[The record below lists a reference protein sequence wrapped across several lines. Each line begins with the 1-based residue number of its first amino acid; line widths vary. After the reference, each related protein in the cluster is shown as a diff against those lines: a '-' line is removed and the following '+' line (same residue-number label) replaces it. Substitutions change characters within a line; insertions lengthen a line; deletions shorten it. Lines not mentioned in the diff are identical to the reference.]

1 MASPQFRVIPMRVLM
16 AGIVV
21 CAPLAAIAAA
31 PAAPAAT
38 KLTPQEIQSTFFT
51 GEAFTSTTPSGGAKF
66 KMVFTPD
73 GKVTRTPVGK
83 SGSKGEGSWKLD
95 DNGFCNTWKSKTPN
109 CFTVTSAG
117 TNKWSVMNGATP
129 AAVWSKQGAATP
141 TPTRAPTN
149 P

>member
-1 MASPQFRVIPMRVLM
+1 MRVFM

-21 CAPLAAIAAA
+21 CAPLAAMAA
-31 PAAPAAT
+31 PAAPTAT

-51 GEAFTSTTPSGGAKF
+51 GETFTATTPSGGTKF

-83 SGSKGEGSWKLD
+83 GGAKGEGSWKLD
-95 DNGFCNTWKSKTPN
+95 DNGFCNTWKGKMPN

-129 AAVWSKQGAATP
+129 AAVWSKGTTTTTSTSTP
-141 TPTRAPTN
+141 TPARASTN

>member
-1 MASPQFRVIPMRVLM
+1 MCVLMMRVLM

-21 CAPLAAIAAA
+21 CAPLAAIAA
-31 PAAPAAT
+31 PATPAAT

-51 GEAFTSTTPSGGAKF
+51 GDAFTSTTPSGGTKF

-83 SGSKGEGSWKLD
+83 GGSKGEGSWKLD
-95 DNGFCNTWKSKTPN
+95 DNGFCNTWKGKTSN

-141 TPTRAPTN
+141 APAPTSARAPTN

>member
-1 MASPQFRVIPMRVLM
+1 MRVFM

-21 CAPLAAIAAA
+21 CAPLAAVAA
-31 PAAPAAT
+31 PAPPAVT

-51 GEAFTSTTPSGGAKF
+51 GEAFTSTTPSGGVKF

-73 GKVTRTPVGK
+73 GKVTRTPIGK
-83 SGSKGEGSWKLD
+83 GGAKGEGSWKLD
-95 DNGFCNTWKSKTPN
+95 DNGFCNTWKGKTPH

-117 TNKWSVMNGATP
+117 TNKWAVMNGAMR
-129 AAVWSKQGAATP
+129 AAVWSKQGAASPAP
-141 TPTRAPTN
+141 TPTRAQPN

>member
-1 MASPQFRVIPMRVLM
+1 MHSWQGSWF
-16 AGIVV
+16 
-21 CAPLAAIAAA
+21 APRLRRSQRQAA
-31 PAAPAAT
+31 PAVT

-51 GEAFTSTTPSGGAKF
+51 GEAFTSTTPSGGVKF

-83 SGSKGEGSWKLD
+83 GGAKGEGSWKLD
-95 DNGFCNTWKSKTPN
+95 DNGFCNTWKGKTSN

-129 AAVWSKQGAATP
+129 AAVWSKKDGYRRAYAA
-141 TPTRAPTN
+141 RAPTN

>member
-1 MASPQFRVIPMRVLM
+1 MRVLMTRVLM

-21 CAPLAAIAAA
+21 CAPLAAIAA
-31 PAAPAAT
+31 PATPAAT

-51 GEAFTSTTPSGGAKF
+51 GEAFTATTPSGGTKF

-83 SGSKGEGSWKLD
+83 GGAKGEGSWKLD
-95 DNGFCNTWKSKTPN
+95 DNGFCNTWKGKMPN

-117 TNKWSVMNGATP
+117 ANKWSVTNGATP
-129 AAVWSKQGAATP
+129 AAVWSKQSATTP
-141 TPTRAPTN
+141 TTTTTTTRAPTN

>member
-1 MASPQFRVIPMRVLM
+1 MRVLTVRVLM

-21 CAPLAAIAAA
+21 CAPLAAIAA

-95 DNGFCNTWKSKTPN
+95 DNGFCNTWKGKTPN

-129 AAVWSKQGAATP
+129 AAVWSKQGAAQPAAPAP
-141 TPTRAPTN
+141 TPARAPTN

>member
-1 MASPQFRVIPMRVLM
+1 MRVLTVHVLV

-21 CAPLAAIAAA
+21 CAPLAAIAA
-31 PAAPAAT
+31 PAAPTAT
-38 KLTPQEIQSTFFT
+38 KLTPQEIQSAFFT

-73 GKVTRTPVGK
+73 GKVTRTPIGK

-95 DNGFCNTWKSKTPN
+95 DNGFCNTWKGKTPN

-117 TNKWSVMNGATP
+117 TNKWSVMNGAMP
-129 AAVWSKQGAATP
+129 AAVWSKQGTATATP
-141 TPTRAPTN
+141 TPARAPTN

>member
-1 MASPQFRVIPMRVLM
+1 MRVLM
-16 AGIVV
+16 VRVLMMHVLMVHVLMVRSLFAGIVI
-21 CAPLAAIAAA
+21 CTPLMAMAA
-31 PAAPAAT
+31 PAPT

-51 GEAFTSTTPSGGAKF
+51 GEAFTATTPSGGVKF

-83 SGSKGEGSWKLD
+83 GGAKGEGSWKLD
-95 DNGFCNTWKSKTPN
+95 DNGFCNTWKGKTPN

-129 AAVWSKQGAATP
+129 AAVWSK
-141 TPTRAPTN
+141 
-149 P
+149 